1 MAGKTPSLFW
11 RLTTAISLGLLLGA
25 GILAYAAYNY
35 AHTAAD
41 DAYDRLLLG
50 AASQIG
56 ETIRVEDQAIT
67 TDIPVSAFETLSVSR
82 QERVYYRVVGPD
94 GASLTGYDDLQ
105 LPQNLLR
112 TGSSPKVW
120 DATFKGYPVRI
131 AAISHYVSDPAATGW
146 ATILVAQTRDAR
158 NALARELTLR
168 AMALV
173 GIMSVIALVGVVLAT
188 RYALRP
194 LHRIEQALG
203 SRDPNDLTPL
213 DISAPVEIEGLTQ
226 SINHFMERLSERMDS
241 LQSMIADA
249 AHQIRTPITALT
261 AQVELL
267 KRETVPAKRKHHL
280 TRVVARTAQVG
291 RLVSQLLSHAMVSHR
306 AQSITASPLDLVELV
321 NKAVAD
327 AIPAAMDRDIS
338 VEMNAGP
345 RPVFIEGDPVSLREA
360 IRNIIENAVHHG
372 AKTKITIGIEAKESR
387 VTLVIGDDGP
397 GIPAGQWPDVT
408 RRFFRA
414 STEGVGSGLGL
425 AIAADVAKSH
435 GARLEF
441 AQGENDMFLVRMI
454 FLRAS
459 GVSA

>member
-1 MAGKTPSLFW
+1 MVSRAPSLFW
-11 RLTTAISLGLLLGA
+11 RLTTAISLVLLLGA
-25 GILAYAAYNY
+25 GTLAYAAYNY

-56 ETIRVEDQAIT
+56 ETIRVEDEAIT

-82 QERVYYRVVGPD
+82 RERVYYRVIGPD
-94 GASLTGYDDLQ
+94 GASLTGYDGLQ
-105 LPQNLLR
+105 VPRALLKQ
-112 TGSSPKVW
+112 GSSPQVW
-120 DATFKGYPVRI
+120 DATFAGYPERV
-131 AAISHYVSDPAATGW
+131 AALSHYVSDPAATGW
-146 ATILVAQTRDAR
+146 TTILVAQTRDAR
-158 NALARELTLR
+158 DALARELTLR
-168 AMALV
+168 AMLLV
-173 GIMSVIALVGVVLAT
+173 GIMSAIALVGVMLAT

-194 LHRIEQALG
+194 LHRIEEALG

-213 DISAPVEIEGLTQ
+213 DVQAPIEIEGLTQ

-241 LQSMIADA
+241 LQRMIADA

-280 TRVVARTAQVG
+280 ARVVARTSQIG

-306 AQSITASPLDLVELV
+306 AQSITASKIDLVELL
-321 NKAVAD
+321 NQAVAD

-338 VEMNAGP
+338 VEMHAGATP
-345 RPVFIEGDPVSLREA
+345 IFVEGDSVSLREA

-372 AKTKITIGIEAKESR
+372 ARTKIRISIEARDSQVVLE
-387 VTLVIGDDGP
+387 IGDDGS
-397 GIPAGQWPDVT
+397 GIPAAQWPEVT
-408 RRFFRA
+408 KRFFRA
-414 STEGVGSGLGL
+414 TSEGIGSGLGL
-425 AIAADVAKSH
+425 AIAGDVARSH

-441 AQGENDMFLVRMI
+441 AQEENDMFLVRMI
-454 FLRAS
+454 FPATERDAS
-459 GVSA
+459 